1 MHRLVGYL
9 EDEVTPHEQ
18 AKTAFLINQTERDK
32 NECRV
37 NLLTDRLSDQFS
49 LNQTG
54 RKKFYE

>member
-1 MHRLVGYL
+1 VVYL

-18 AKTAFLINQTERDK
+18 VKTAFLINQTERDK